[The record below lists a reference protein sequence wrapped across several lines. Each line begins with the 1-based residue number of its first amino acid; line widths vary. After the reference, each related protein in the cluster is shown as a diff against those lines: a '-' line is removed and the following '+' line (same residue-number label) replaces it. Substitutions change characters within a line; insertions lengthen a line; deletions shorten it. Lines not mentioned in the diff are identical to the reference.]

1 MGNIVTD
8 DGSTLGGGDRGSG
21 QCPGRLPLADSPGQW
36 SAQPSHWSIPVTVL
50 TLPTITLDISTLHRK
65 LQSCQHEWLGVS
77 EKLRLKAL
85 QHVFHGESLLFELPG
100 RPEDNMVISAR
111 LAPQILPRHA
121 WLLMSTW
128 YSWSFILVYWFG
140 IHIYE
145 KGISI
150 ANIQFEV
157 HVHQLKNL
165 E

>member
-1 MGNIVTD
+1 MSWPVAI
-8 DGSTLGGGDRGSG
+8 
-21 QCPGRLPLADSPGQW
+21 GRFPWSVVSPA
-36 SAQPSHWSIPVTVL
+36 SSLVNPVTVL
-50 TLPTITLDISTLHRK
+50 TLPTITLVDISTHHRK